1 MKLFY
6 KTTSN
11 TWLDGL
17 PIGEGRLA
25 AMVVNDKENDRFF
38 LNHEWLWRG
47 TKEARDRHADKTA
60 DKLEFVRELLAK
72 GSTVRVPSA
81 PTTSLAV
88 VGRRQAS
95 SIPRTMRGAPR
106 ILQDWT
112 TISLQVL

>member
-6 KTTSN
+6 KTTCD

-17 PIGEGRLA
+17 PIGDGRLA
-25 AMVVNDKENDRFF
+25 AMVVNDKDNDRFF

-72 GSTVRVPSA
+72 GEYRE
-81 PTTSLAV
+81 
-88 VGRRQAS
+88 G
-95 SIPRTMRGAPR
+95 
-106 ILQDWT
+106 
-112 TISLQVL
+112 TIRANNFFKSFFDFC